1 MDNRECERRMSV
13 QLTPE
18 QLNDLRQL
26 EDVHKTIKQ
35 EIERAKEAGLDMSEY
50 EAKYA
55 ALENVRAGL
64 LKVYGEKKPRRAI
77 G

>member
-1 MDNRECERRMSV
+1 MV

-18 QLNDLRQL
+18 QLNDLRTL
-26 EDVHKTIKQ
+26 EDVHNTIKQ
-35 EIERAKEAGLDMSEY
+35 EIERAKSAGLDMSEY

-64 LKVYGEKKPRRAI
+64 LKVYGSPKPRRI
-77 G
+77 VT

>member
-1 MDNRECERRMSV
+1 MSV

-26 EDVHKTIKQ
+26 EDVHRTIKQ
-35 EIERAKEAGLDMSEY
+35 EIERAKEAGLDMADY

-64 LKVYGEKKPRRAI
+64 LKVYGEKKARRAI

>member
-1 MDNRECERRMSV
+1 MI

-26 EDVHKTIKQ
+26 EDVHKTIKE
-35 EIERAKEAGLDMSEY
+35 EIERAKTAGLDMAEY

-55 ALENVRAGL
+55 ALENVRQGL
-64 LKVYGEKKPRRAI
+64 LKVYGGGTRRRQVL
-77 G
+77 